1 MNLIIDL
8 PDTVWRLPIDHP
20 QLAIQEYA
28 EIVGEL
34 RGLSTGRADLEAL
47 ATEAV
52 ETAVREGAELMA
64 IVSPPGAAP
73 AVLTGVV
80 LDRPSGWDDGTAAAL
95 RDALEDVG
103 GPDVR
108 ETLVIGTALGPAV
121 VAQRVP
127 GVEQVRARRPLA
139 LQLQAFIA
147 EGEHLLLLTL
157 ACTSAHGWATHQLL
171 FGQVVASARGDHRED
186 VTVRT
191 GHDDDSY
198 ENHTY
203 RL

>member
-1 MNLIIDL
+1 MIVDL
-8 PDTVWRLPIDHP
+8 PDTVLRLPLDHP

-52 ETAVREGAELMA
+52 EMAVREGAELMA
-64 IVSPPGAAP
+64 IAAPPGAAP

-80 LDRPSGWDDGTAAAL
+80 LDRPSGWDDGSAAAL
-95 RDALEDVG
+95 LRDSLEDVG

-121 VAQRVP
+121 IAQRVP
-127 GVEQVRARRPLA
+127 GVEQVRARRPLT

-157 ACTSAHGWATHQLL
+157 ACTSHHGWESHQLL
-171 FGQVVASARGDHRED
+171 FGQVVASARSED
-186 VTVRT
+186 GGNVTVRAET
-191 GHDDDSY
+191 CDDSY